1 MRDGTE
7 GGPPSAT
14 DAAAALKV
22 AAQLGD
28 RHLSSA
34 ACKKPCA
41 EQPWR
46 VGCRP
51 SAHAAGLGELG
62 AEHLTRFERA
72 SVLPQSARYL
82 VFSTGG
88 GFGNQLA
95 VLITFTLAA
104 LLSRRIPVLLPGFA
118 EPAVELAFDLRH
130 YFQSSIF
137 PFHGSPSIRNAIT
150 EAEAHR
156 GLSYKTL
163 PCAACPQV
171 QVNETAL
178 LAALSRDDAQVVRVF
193 DWESRYTNHPETRVK
208 AFLKAAVELK
218 LPAVRKLFAKHSNV
232 YRALLKLLLQPT
244 PLLTRAL
251 SPHRMA
257 TAPPTVA
264 VHIRTGDKAMLVG
277 QMQEATRLHDKTGSQ
292 ATKCGSV
299 GSMELPQARDQ
310 LLNCVARFVG
320 NRSIFF
326 ASDNALLGKDAARRF
341 GSQML
346 PTPPGV
352 PMHTFRAMDKMRNA
366 STPSFQPHLKQMT
379 DFVLLASAPSLML
392 TCGSFGDSAWALGSA
407 GATRYS
413 PQLCDALMKQ

>member
-28 RHLSSA
+28 RHLSST

-62 AEHLTRFERA
+62 DEHLTRFERA

-95 VLITFTLAA
+95 VLIAFILAA
-104 LLSRRIPVLLPGFA
+104 LLSKRIPVLLPGFA

-137 PFHGSPSIRNAIT
+137 PFHGSPSIRNAVT

-292 ATKCGSV
+292 ANKCRGV
-299 GSMELPQARDQ
+299 GPMELPQARDQ

-326 ASDNALLGKDAARRF
+326 ASDNALLGKDAAHRF

-346 PTPPGV
+346 LTPPGV

>member
-34 ACKKPCA
+34 ASKKPCA

-95 VLITFTLAA
+95 VLITFALAA

-326 ASDNALLGKDAARRF
+326 ASDNALLGKDAAHRF

-346 PTPPGV
+346 LTPPGV

>member
-1 MRDGTE
+1 VRDGTE

-95 VLITFTLAA
+95 VPIAFTLAA
-104 LLSRRIPVLLPGFA
+104 LLSKRIPVLLPGFA
-118 EPAVELAFDLRH
+118 EAGELAFDLRH

-137 PFHGSPSIRNAIT
+137 PFHGSPSIRNAIAQ
-150 EAEAHR
+150 AEAHR

-178 LAALSRDDAQVVRVF
+178 LVALSRDDAQVVRVF

-208 AFLKAAVELK
+208 ALLQVAVELK
-218 LPAVRKLFAKHSNV
+218 LPAVQNLFAKHSNV
-232 YRALLKLLLQPT
+232 YRTLLQLLLQPT

-251 SPHRMA
+251 SPHRMV

-277 QMQEATRLHDKTGSQ
+277 QMQEATRLRDKTGSQ
-292 ATKCGSV
+292 GIKCGGV

-310 LLNCVARFVG
+310 LLNCVARFAG

-366 STPSFQPHLKQMT
+366 STPGFQPHLKQMV

-392 TCGSFGDSAWALGSA
+392 TCGSFGDSAWALGASA
-407 GATRYS
+407 TATRYS
-413 PQLCDALMKQ
+413 PQLCEALMKQ

>member
-1 MRDGTE
+1 MREGTE

-28 RHLSSA
+28 RHLSST

-95 VLITFTLAA
+95 VLIAFTLAA
-104 LLSRRIPVLLPGFA
+104 LLSKRIPVLLPGFA
-118 EPAVELAFDLRH
+118 EPTVELAFDLRH

-137 PFHGSPSIRNAIT
+137 PFHGSPSIRNAVT

-193 DWESRYTNHPETRVK
+193 DWESRYTNHPEARVN
-208 AFLKAAVELK
+208 ALLQAAVELK
-218 LPAVRKLFAKHSNV
+218 LPAVRKLFGKHSNV

-292 ATKCGSV
+292 AVKCGGV
-299 GSMELPQARDQ
+299 GPMELPQARDQ

-366 STPSFQPHLKQMT
+366 STPGFQPHLKQMV

-392 TCGSFGDSAWALGSA
+392 TCGSFGDSAWALGGAS
-407 GATRYS
+407 ATRYS
-413 PQLCDALMKQ
+413 PQLCEALMKQ

>member
-1 MRDGTE
+1 
-7 GGPPSAT
+7 
-14 DAAAALKV
+14 
-22 AAQLGD
+22 
-28 RHLSSA
+28 
-34 ACKKPCA
+34 
-41 EQPWR
+41 
-46 VGCRP
+46 
-51 SAHAAGLGELG
+51 
-62 AEHLTRFERA
+62 FERA

-95 VLITFTLAA
+95 VLITFALAA

-326 ASDNALLGKDAARRF
+326 ASDNALLGKDAAHRF

-346 PTPPGV
+346 LTPPGV

>member
-7 GGPPSAT
+7 GGPPSAS

-28 RHLSSA
+28 RHVSST

-46 VGCRP
+46 VGCRL

-88 GFGNQLA
+88 GFGNQLNQLVA
-95 VLITFTLAA
+95 FTLSA
-104 LLSRRIPVLLPGFA
+104 LLSKRIPVLLPSFA
-118 EPAVELAFDLRH
+118 EPAAELAFDLRH

-171 QVNETAL
+171 QVNETSL

-193 DWESRYTNHPETRVK
+193 DYESRYTNHPETRVK
-208 AFLKAAVELK
+208 ALLQAAVELK
-218 LPAVRKLFAKHSNV
+218 LPVVQKLFAKHSNV
-232 YRALLKLLLQPT
+232 YRALLQLLLQPT
-244 PLLTRAL
+244 PLLARAL

-257 TAPPTVA
+257 TARPPSRKTRPTSARPHRLLRTVRA
-264 VHIRTGDKAMLVG
+264 A
-277 QMQEATRLHDKTGSQ
+277 
-292 ATKCGSV
+292 
-299 GSMELPQARDQ
+299 
-310 LLNCVARFVG
+310 
-320 NRSIFF
+320 
-326 ASDNALLGKDAARRF
+326 DAARSSAVDVQPGERPQPSDGLL
-341 GSQML
+341 GSSPATL
-346 PTPPGV
+346 PV
-352 PMHTFRAMDKMRNA
+352 P
-366 STPSFQPHLKQMT
+366 STPMGGKRGAGP
-379 DFVLLASAPSLML
+379 VSAPPLRR
-392 TCGSFGDSAWALGSA
+392 D
-407 GATRYS
+407 
-413 PQLCDALMKQ
+413 DAPGMPAARRGVRQTT